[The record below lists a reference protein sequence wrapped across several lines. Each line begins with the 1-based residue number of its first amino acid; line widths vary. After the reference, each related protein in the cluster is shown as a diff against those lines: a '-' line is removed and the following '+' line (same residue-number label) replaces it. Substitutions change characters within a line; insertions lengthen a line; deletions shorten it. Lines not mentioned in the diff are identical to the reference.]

1 METYY
6 SHNTSAKMAILLYV
20 VSNCF
25 FRENVILH
33 LERFVR
39 DCPVESRLDLW
50 SHGLSGAELFESLDV
65 VELSSAVTA
74 IHES

>member
-1 METYY
+1 MDTHY
-6 SHNTSAKMAILLYV
+6 SHNTSAKMVILFYV
-20 VSNCF
+20 IPDCF
-25 FRENVILH
+25 FRENMMLS

-50 SHGLSGAELFESLDV
+50 SHGFSDVELMESLDV

-74 IHES
+74 IHET